1 MEENAIPAPA
11 PANAKPCT
19 LCTSNNTEKRKEK
32 AEQPQ
37 KNSDMTTSYT
47 EKTARKGDV
56 PKADLLS
63 WIPLPLRRL
72 QSALIPLGF
81 NAPYYGATYEH

>member
-11 PANAKPCT
+11 PAKAKPCT

-47 EKTARKGDV
+47 EKTARKGGCSKSRFTFMDS
-56 PKADLLS
+56 P
-63 WIPLPLRRL
+63 
-72 QSALIPLGF
+72 SAKTAAVGF
-81 NAPYYGATYEH
+81 NTLRL